1 MNILQMLMQFWNIQ
15 NKLTQLWVSQQD
27 LQGVNFNDP
36 NSLNELARK
45 IMPGLLKSNPTIAN
59 QIKQVAPQY
68 APDQA
73 WEIVEIIG
81 G

>member
-15 NKLTQLWVSQQD
+15 DKLTQLWVSQQD

-59 QIKQVAPQY
+59 QIKQAATQY